1 MKPKTMKKNI
11 LTKSALLASGSLVFL
26 TAVPAQASLFDYTAG
41 HGHFGLNY
49 NVDPADPRDRRDST
63 NLYPTLNQSSGLFPH
78 VAAVDN
84 TMNLFNS
91 VAPGPYGPDQV
102 THIVPNTTFQARPAS
117 TGLDTALGNTGGDT
131 MWILPEAESVAN
143 AQNAPWTGPAV
154 NPTAYGN
161 FDDINDPDTGT
172 VQDNVNWSLT
182 GVSGP
187 GEVALWVSAPLG
199 GVGDIWMGSA
209 DGFTNDTIQLGP
221 GGGHNFMGFT
231 EQGDYDVTFEWDV
244 VVDGSALSESA
255 TFGFTVVPEPSAYAA
270 LLGLAALGLGCAR
283 RRPRVG

>member
-1 MKPKTMKKNI
+1 MKKS
-11 LTKSALLASGSLVFL
+11 TRSKSVLLASGSLVFL

-49 NVDPADPRDRRDST
+49 NVDPPDPRDRRDGT
-63 NLYPTLNQSSGLFPH
+63 NLYPTLNPSSGLFPH

-84 TMNLFNS
+84 TMNLYGS

-117 TGLDTALGNTGGDT
+117 TGLDAALGNTGGDM
-131 MWILPEAESVAN
+131 MWILPEAESVATS
-143 AQNAPWTGPAV
+143 QNAPWTGPAV

-161 FDDINDPDTGT
+161 FDDINGADP
-172 VQDNVNWSLT
+172 NVNWSLT
-182 GVSGP
+182 NVSGP
-187 GEVALWVSAPLG
+187 GEVALWVSGTLG

-244 VVDGSALSESA
+244 EVGGTPLSESA
-255 TFGFTVVPEPSAYAA
+255 TFSFSVVPEPSAYAA